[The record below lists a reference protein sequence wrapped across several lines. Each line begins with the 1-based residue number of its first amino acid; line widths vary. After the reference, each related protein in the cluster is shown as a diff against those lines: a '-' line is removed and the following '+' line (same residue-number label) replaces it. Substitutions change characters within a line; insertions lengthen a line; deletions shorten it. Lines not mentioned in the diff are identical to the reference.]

1 MISRSTAYLLL
12 TLTMALWGSSLV
24 VARAAHEIVPP
35 LAFTFWRWVIAVLV
49 LLPIVWR
56 KLPVMMPTIRR
67 SWRSLALLCGFM
79 VVGTTFSV
87 IAVNYTTAINASLIN
102 GSQPIV
108 TALVAFL
115 VMRERLSL
123 RSGLGVLAAFI
134 GILIMISQG
143 RLQVLLDL
151 AVSSGDLVM
160 LIAVLGWAFYAV
172 ELHRQPEHP
181 SGSVLLFFIAC
192 TGLITVLPFYIVET
206 IYVREF
212 VPSRNGVAAI
222 VYLSVAATLLAV
234 YLWNLVIRSVGAMQ
248 AALFLNLI
256 PVFGAT
262 FAMLFLGESLYAYHL
277 VGAALVFSGIVMA
290 VRDQLAT
297 SSDRI

>member
-1 MISRSTAYLLL
+1 MISHPTAYGLL
-12 TLTMALWGSSLV
+12 TLNMALWGSSLV

-35 LAFTFWRWVIAVLV
+35 LAFTFWRWVVAVLV

-56 KLPVMMPTIRR
+56 KLPATMPYVRR

-108 TALVAFL
+108 TALAAFL
-115 VMRERLSL
+115 VVRERMSL

-134 GILIMISQG
+134 GILVMISQG
-143 RLQVLLDL
+143 SPQFLLDL
-151 AVSSGDLVM
+151 AINSGDLVM
-160 LIAVLGWAFYAV
+160 LIAVLAWAFYSV

-181 SGSVLLFFIAC
+181 SGNVLLFFIAC
-192 TGLITVLPFYIVET
+192 TGLVTGLPFYIVET
-206 IYVREF
+206 VFVREF

-222 VYLSVAATLLAV
+222 IYLSVAATLLAV
-234 YLWNLVIRSVGAMQ
+234 YLWNLAIRSVGATH

-256 PVFGAT
+256 PVFGAA
-262 FAMLFLGESLYAYHL
+262 FAMLFLGESLYTFH
-277 VGAALVFSGIVMA
+277 VIGAAFVLLGIVMA
-290 VRDQLAT
+290 VRDRLA
-297 SSDRI
+297 SSSERI

>member
-1 MISRSTAYLLL
+1 
-12 TLTMALWGSSLV
+12 MALWGSSLV

-56 KLPVMMPTIRR
+56 KLPGTLPYLRR

-79 VVGTTFSV
+79 VIGATFSV

-102 GSQPIV
+102 GSQPFA
-108 TALVAFL
+108 TALVAFF

-123 RSGLGVLAAFI
+123 TSGLGIFAAFI
-134 GILIMISQG
+134 GILVMISHGSPQF
-143 RLQVLLDL
+143 LLDL
-151 AVSSGDLVM
+151 AVNIGDLVM
-160 LIAVLGWAFYAV
+160 LIAVAAWALYSV
-172 ELHRQPEHP
+172 ELHRKPEHP
-181 SGSVLLFFIAC
+181 SGIVLLFFIAC
-192 TGLITVLPFYIVET
+192 AGLITVLPFYIVES

-234 YLWNLVIRSVGAMQ
+234 YLWNLVVRSVGATH

-256 PVFGAT
+256 PVFGAA
-262 FAMLFLGESLYAYHL
+262 FAILFLGESLYSFHL
-277 VGAALVFSGIVMA
+277 IGAALVFLGIVIT
-290 VRDQLAT
+290 VRDRLAT
-297 SSDRI
+297 SSDRM

>member
-1 MISRSTAYLLL
+1 
-12 TLTMALWGSSLV
+12 MALWGSSLV

-56 KLPVMMPTIRR
+56 KLPGTMPYVRR

-79 VVGTTFSV
+79 VIGTTFSV
-87 IAVNYTTAINASLIN
+87 VAVNYTTAINASLIN

-108 TALVAFL
+108 TALVAYL

-123 RSGLGVLAAFI
+123 RSSLGVLAAFV
-134 GILIMISQG
+134 GILVMVSHG
-143 RLQVLLDL
+143 RPQVLLDL
-151 AVSSGDLVM
+151 ASSSGDLVM
-160 LIAVLGWAFYAV
+160 LVAVVGWAFYAV

-181 SGSVLLFFIAC
+181 SGNVLLFFIAC

-206 IYVREF
+206 IFVREF

-222 VYLSVAATLLAV
+222 VYLSVAATLVAV
-234 YLWNLVIRSVGAMQ
+234 YLWNLVIRSVGATQ

-256 PVFGAT
+256 PVFGAA
-262 FAMLFLGESLYAYHL
+262 FAMLFLGESLYTYHL
-277 VGAALVFSGIVMA
+277 IGAALVFSGIAMA
-290 VRDQLAT
+290 VRDRLAT

>member
-1 MISRSTAYLLL
+1 MMSHSTAYILL

-56 KLPVMMPTIRR
+56 KLPGVMPTIRR
-67 SWRSLALLCGFM
+67 SWRGLTLLCGFM

-115 VMRERLSL
+115 VLRERLSL

-151 AVSSGDLVM
+151 AVSSGVLVM

-181 SGSVLLFFIAC
+181 SGDLLLFFIAC

-206 IYVREF
+206 IFVREF

-256 PVFGAT
+256 PVFGAA

-277 VGAALVFSGIVMA
+277 VGAALVFSGLVMA

>member
-56 KLPVMMPTIRR
+56 KLPGMMPIIRR
-67 SWRSLALLCGFM
+67 SWRRLALLCGFM

-160 LIAVLGWAFYAV
+160 LVAVLGWAFYAV

-206 IYVREF
+206 IFVREF

>member
-1 MISRSTAYLLL
+1 MMSHSTAYILL

-56 KLPVMMPTIRR
+56 KLPGVMPTIRR
-67 SWRSLALLCGFM
+67 SWRRLALLCGFM

-115 VMRERLSL
+115 VLRERLSL

-206 IYVREF
+206 IFVREF

-256 PVFGAT
+256 PVFGAA

-277 VGAALVFSGIVMA
+277 GGAALVFSGIVMA

>member
-56 KLPVMMPTIRR
+56 KLPGMMPTIRR

-143 RLQVLLDL
+143 RLQVLFDL

-206 IYVREF
+206 IFVREF

>member
-1 MISRSTAYLLL
+1 
-12 TLTMALWGSSLV
+12 MALWGSSLV

-56 KLPVMMPTIRR
+56 KLPGMMPIIRR

-206 IYVREF
+206 IFVREF

>member
-1 MISRSTAYLLL
+1 
-12 TLTMALWGSSLV
+12 
-24 VARAAHEIVPP
+24 
-35 LAFTFWRWVIAVLV
+35 
-49 LLPIVWR
+49 
-56 KLPVMMPTIRR
+56 
-67 SWRSLALLCGFM
+67 
-79 VVGTTFSV
+79 
-87 IAVNYTTAINASLIN
+87 
-102 GSQPIV
+102 
-108 TALVAFL
+108 
-115 VMRERLSL
+115 
-123 RSGLGVLAAFI
+123 
-134 GILIMISQG
+134 
-143 RLQVLLDL
+143 
-151 AVSSGDLVM
+151 SSGDLVM

-206 IYVREF
+206 IFVREF

>member
-1 MISRSTAYLLL
+1 
-12 TLTMALWGSSLV
+12 MALWGSSLV

-56 KLPVMMPTIRR
+56 KLPGTMPYVRR
-67 SWRSLALLCGFM
+67 SWRGLSLLCGFM
-79 VVGTTFSV
+79 AIGTTLSV
-87 IAVNYTTAINASLIN
+87 VAVNYTTAINASLIN
-102 GSQPIV
+102 GSQPIL
-108 TALVAFL
+108 TALAAFL
-115 VMRERLSL
+115 VVRERLSR

-134 GILIMISQG
+134 GILIMISHG
-143 RLQVLLDL
+143 RPQLFLDL
-151 AVSSGDLVM
+151 AINIGDLLM
-160 LIAVLGWAFYAV
+160 LIAVFAWAFYSV
-172 ELHRQPEHP
+172 ELHRQSAHP
-181 SGSVLLFFIAC
+181 SGDVLLFFIAC
-192 TGLITVLPFYIVET
+192 TGLVAVLPFYIAET
-206 IYVREF
+206 VFVREF

-234 YLWNLVIRSVGAMQ
+234 YLWNLAIRSVGATH

-256 PVFGAT
+256 PVFGAA
-262 FAMLFLGESLYAYHL
+262 FAMLFLGESLYTFHL

-297 SSDRI
+297 SSDRCCN

>member
-1 MISRSTAYLLL
+1 
-12 TLTMALWGSSLV
+12 MALWGSSLV

-35 LAFTFWRWVIAVLV
+35 LAFTFWRWVVAVLV

-56 KLPVMMPTIRR
+56 KLPATMPYVRR

-87 IAVNYTTAINASLIN
+87 VAVNYTTAINASLIN

-108 TALVAFL
+108 TALAAFL
-115 VMRERLSL
+115 VVRERMSL

-134 GILIMISQG
+134 GILVMISQG
-143 RLQVLLDL
+143 RPQLLLGL
-151 AVSSGDLVM
+151 AINSGDLVM
-160 LIAVLGWAFYAV
+160 LIAVFAWAFYSV

-181 SGSVLLFFIAC
+181 SGNVLLFFIAC
-192 TGLITVLPFYIVET
+192 TGLVTVLPFYIVET
-206 IYVREF
+206 VFVREF

-222 VYLSVAATLLAV
+222 IYLSVAATLLAV
-234 YLWNLVIRSVGAMQ
+234 YLWNLAIRSVGATH

-256 PVFGAT
+256 PVFGAA
-262 FAMLFLGESLYAYHL
+262 FAMLFLGESLYTFH
-277 VGAALVFSGIVMA
+277 VIGAAFVFLGIVMA
-290 VRDQLAT
+290 VRDRLA
-297 SSDRI
+297 SSSERV